1 MDGSRYRWR
10 LPPPWRPMLMLGTN
24 AQRPRDAFHRV
35 DPHGALDR
43 KLVAIFIAREV
54 IDDVI
59 ARGVAILNRRHH
71 SAGN

>member
-1 MDGSRYRWR
+1 MALTTALAPNAHARHERAA
-10 LPPPWRPMLMLGTN
+10 PPGCV
-24 AQRPRDAFHRV
+24 HRV

-43 KLVAIFIAREV
+43 KLVTIFIAREV